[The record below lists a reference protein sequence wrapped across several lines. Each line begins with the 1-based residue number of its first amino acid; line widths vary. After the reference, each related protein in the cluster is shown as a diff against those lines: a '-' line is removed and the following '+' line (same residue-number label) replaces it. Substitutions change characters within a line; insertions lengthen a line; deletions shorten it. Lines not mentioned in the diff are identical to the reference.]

1 MAVATGDFHAH
12 RWAFYRAQAN
22 FFDPRVWKAK
32 GIASFINSRKG
43 MTARIVLI
51 AGLLATS
58 IASASAPASAGAAVI
73 GVVAPQRGPFA
84 LLGNQILAGARA
96 AAKASGDRLV
106 EVEET
111 CDDAGG
117 PAAAQ
122 ALIDAKVTVAIGF
135 LCVETLTGS
144 LPQLQNRAIP
154 AITVSVRSRI
164 LMEDALRN
172 GWPLFRMAPLED
184 AEADQLA
191 RSIIDLWKAQPI
203 GLIDDGTIYGRE
215 LANAVRQRLD
225 PVGIRPVFTDTYRPG
240 QEQQIAL
247 VRRLAKAGA
256 THVMVGGDRSDIA
269 IIARDSA
276 AENIDLSLIGGDSLR
291 APNQP
296 VALRTGVL
304 AVTQPDY
311 AADPQAADA
320 VRALRAGSAEADG
333 YTLPAYAAVQVAHQ
347 ALASPTAGNAVA
359 DAIGRG
365 TFQTVIGPIAFGA
378 GHELKS
384 NPYRLQEWQ
393 GTGFAA
399 PRPATQ

>member
-1 MAVATGDFHAH
+1 MEAETADFHAH
-12 RWAFYRAQAN
+12 DRAFYGADAN
-22 FFDPRVWKAK
+22 FFDPRAGKAK

-43 MTARIVLI
+43 MTARLALI
-51 AGLLATS
+51 AGLLA
-58 IASASAPASAGAAVI
+58 APLAGVFAPVMAKAAVI

-84 LLGNQILAGARA
+84 SLGSQILAGARA
-96 AAKASGDRLV
+96 SAKASGDRLV
-106 EVEET
+106 EVDET
-111 CDDAGG
+111 CDEAGG
-117 PAAAQ
+117 PAAAK
-122 ALIDAKVTVAIGF
+122 ALIDAKVTIAIGF

-144 LPQLQNRAIP
+144 LPQLKNRGIP
-154 AITVSVRSRI
+154 ALTVSVRSRI

-172 GWPLFRMAPLED
+172 GWPFFRMSPTDE
-184 AEADQLA
+184 AEADQVA
-191 RSIIDLWKAQPI
+191 RSILDLWKAQPI

-215 LANAVRQRLD
+215 LTNAVRQRLE

-256 THVMVGGDRSDIA
+256 THVLVGGDRNDIA
-269 IIARDSA
+269 VIARDAA
-276 AENIDLSLIGGDSLR
+276 AENITLSLIGGDSLR

-296 VALRTGVL
+296 VALRAGVL
-304 AVTQPDY
+304 AVTLPDY

-320 VRALRAGSAEADG
+320 VRALRAASTEPDG

-347 ALASPTAGNAVA
+347 ALASPAAGNDLA

-365 TFQTVIGPIAFGA
+365 TFQTAIGPVAFTP
-378 GHELKS
+378 GHELKT

-393 GTGFAA
+393 GTTFAA
-399 PRPATQ
+399 SRPATE